1 MYEIELAY
9 FKAHQDELVQ
19 QYNGKVLVIRGEHI
33 DGAYDTPLDAC
44 IAGLAVSPL
53 GTFMIQR
60 CIPGPAAYTVTISTV
75 GLVA

>member
-1 MYEIELAY
+1 MYETEMAY

-19 QYNGKVLVIRGEHI
+19 QYNGKVLVIRGDHV

-44 IAGLAVSPL
+44 IAGIATSPL

-60 CIPGPAAYTVTISTV
+60 CVPGPEAYTVTIATI